1 MIKRVL
7 SLFLILSLQ
16 LWATQYKPT
25 VLELEAKI
33 FPKMILLN
41 LELNKKS
48 DTLNIYILTKEWD
61 LYTADELKEYIELYY
76 PKKIS
81 GKKIIVSIEVF
92 QNFQQIPDAIIV
104 LKHNK
109 KELIKIANWANKKGI
124 ISLAY
129 DPSYMQ
135 YGILASLYIGKSTK
149 PYLNK
154 SIIQKY
160 GFKFHPQLLKLSKFK

>member
-7 SLFLILSLQ
+7 SLFLILSIQ
-16 LWATQYKPT
+16 LWAIQYKPT

-41 LELNKKS
+41 SKLNKKAE
-48 DTLNIYILTKEWD
+48 TLTIYIITKEWD
-61 LYTADELKEYIELYY
+61 LYTADELKGYINFYY

-81 GKKIIVSIEVF
+81 GKKIVVSIEEF
-92 QNFQQIPDAIIV
+92 KDFKKLPDAIIV

-109 KELIKIANWANKKGI
+109 QEFIQIANWANKKGI
-124 ISLAY
+124 VSLAY
-129 DPSYMQ
+129 DPCYME

-154 SIIQKY
+154 EIIQKY
-160 GFKFHPQLLKLSKFK
+160 GFEFNPQLLKLSKFR